1 MDLNKISYCQQHADT
16 QLKARKDQILEL
28 MEQFEEMG
36 LDVCHAALGE
46 MINDIEQID
55 RLLEV

>member
-1 MDLNKISYCQQHADT
+1 MDLNKISYCQTRADT
-16 QLKARKDQILEL
+16 QLRARKDQILEL

-36 LDVCHAALGE
+36 IDVCPAALGE

-55 RLLEV
+55 KLLGV